1 MRFLFYAA
9 VSLVTYCALTAG
21 TGEVLYFWSTEEL
34 VVGTA
39 LSILTA
45 GISYR
50 IIPGSVSAEV
60 LNPLKWILALFYMAG
75 PFLFSLLVANVEMLY
90 RILSGRIH
98 PAIVRVETD
107 MKSDLGT
114 YFLAN
119 SITLAP
125 GTLTIEIEPDTHVL
139 YVHCLNWKKGK
150 DEKALPEDVAS
161 FLYFWIKKIYG

>member
-21 TGEVLYFWSTEEL
+21 SGEVFYYWSIEEL
-34 VVGTA
+34 VVGVV
-39 LSILTA
+39 LSVLIA

-50 IIPGSVSAEV
+50 IIPGSVSTEV
-60 LNPLKWILALFYMAG
+60 LNPLKWLLGAFYMTG
-75 PFLFSLLVANVEMLY
+75 PFLFSLIIANIEVLY
-90 RILSGRIH
+90 RIISGRIH

-107 MKSDLGT
+107 LKSDLGT

-125 GTLTIEIEPDTHVL
+125 GTLTIEMDPETHTL
-139 YVHCLNWKKGK
+139 YIHCLNWKKKKG
-150 DEKALPEDVAS
+150 EKALPKDVAS
-161 FLYFWIKKIYG
+161 FLYFWIKLIYG